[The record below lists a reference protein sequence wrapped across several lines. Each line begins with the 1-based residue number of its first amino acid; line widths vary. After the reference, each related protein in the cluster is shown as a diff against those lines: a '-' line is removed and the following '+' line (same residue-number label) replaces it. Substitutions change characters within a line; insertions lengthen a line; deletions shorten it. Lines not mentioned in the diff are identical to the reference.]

1 MQNIRKYTFTFLR
14 GMRWMLYFIAC
25 VFILFISLAF
35 TDIPYYWYHGYV
47 KDNQSLTGDA
57 DFIIVMSGN
66 NFPSSDAIEKIYLV
80 SKIKQKRADTKIILA
95 FPALNVNSIKADSLF
110 FKNYGIDNS
119 NLIISAKG
127 YNTMTQVENILLENS
142 LTGKNI
148 IVVCNYEQ
156 TRRTLACFRKRTN
169 ANFIAVYNI
178 EKPFSP
184 ELLSPENNDSPLYS
198 LQIRYN
204 FWNYLIYQI
213 KAMREYIAIQY
224 YTYKNWI

>member
-1 MQNIRKYTFTFLR
+1 MQNIRKYGFFLVI
-14 GMRWMLYFIAC
+14 GIRWFLYLLAW
-25 VFILFISLAF
+25 VFILFLSLAF
-35 TDIPYYWYHGYV
+35 TDIPYYWYHGYAE
-47 KDNQSLTGDA
+47 DNHSLVGEA

-66 NFPSSDAIEKIYLV
+66 DFPSSDALEKIYLV
-80 SKIKQKRADTKIILA
+80 SKIKQKRADTKLILA
-95 FPALNVNSIKADSLF
+95 FPALDENLIMQDSVL
-110 FKNYGIDNS
+110 FKNFGIANS

-127 YNTMTQVENILLENS
+127 YNTLTQVESIISENDLS
-142 LTGKNI
+142 NTNV

-156 TRRTLACFRKRTN
+156 TLRTLACFRKRSR
-169 ANFIAVYNI
+169 ANFFAVHNI

-184 ELLSPENNDSPLYS
+184 ELLSAERNNSPFYS

-224 YTYKNWI
+224 YSYKNWI